1 MGQVKTGVLLPV
13 ESHQRRDRKKAIRLF
28 DLIHDTEHAAGE
40 IRWKQTINRDSGE
53 FFIQDFSK
61 RH

>member
-1 MGQVKTGVLLPV
+1 MGQEKTGVLRPV

-53 FFIQDFSK
+53 FFI
-61 RH
+61 